1 MLNVGLVRV
10 ALVRFQGFA
19 AGMRLP
25 QRALN
30 CATVPSKFSA
40 ITLEKPGQVLRMPTP
55 GAAMCTA
62 DVPWLEKLALAS
74 VLPVAPT
81 QMTFAAFAPPS
92 AVGRWNSQ
100 G

>member
-1 MLNVGLVRV
+1 MLNVPLVRV
-10 ALVRFQGFA
+10 AFVRFHGFA
-19 AGMRLP
+19 AGIRLP

-30 CATVPSKFSA
+30 CATVPSKLSDA
-40 ITLEKPGQVLRMPTP
+40 RLEYPGHVLRMPTP

-62 DVPWLEKLALAS
+62 DVPVLEKGAITS

-92 AVGRWNSQ
+92 AGGRWNSQ